1 MSGDSDVLG
10 IFSELIIDYIILS
23 SLIIL
28 IPTKWT
34 FRISQTLLRL
44 SGTRNLETDLL
55 PVKNEDIV
63 HFFFVIKSQLR
74 YDKARRRGIL

>member
-63 HFFFVIKSQLR
+63 HLFFVIKSQLR